1 MADAFA
7 KPNKLK
13 GAGQKVIATNRVQDT
28 ENKPKLKKKR
38 RKLPDP
44 KVIDKLQAKLRAA
57 CMDTKPQKF
66 FSKFDKG
73 KSGDLSAKELEK
85 LIRTSL
91 KITKK
96 ELSEKDISAL
106 VQALDD
112 DDSDQSYQVLV
123 RGGRV

>member
-13 GAGQKVIATNRVQDT
+13 GAGKKVVAANRVQDT
-28 ENKPKLKKKR
+28 EAKPKLKKKR
-38 RKLPDP
+38 RKLPDQ

-57 CMDTKPQKF
+57 CMDTKPRKF
-66 FSKFDKG
+66 FSKFDKD
-73 KSGDLSAKELEK
+73 KSGDLSVKELEK

-96 ELSEKDISAL
+96 E
-106 VQALDD
+106 
-112 DDSDQSYQVLV
+112 
-123 RGGRV
+123 